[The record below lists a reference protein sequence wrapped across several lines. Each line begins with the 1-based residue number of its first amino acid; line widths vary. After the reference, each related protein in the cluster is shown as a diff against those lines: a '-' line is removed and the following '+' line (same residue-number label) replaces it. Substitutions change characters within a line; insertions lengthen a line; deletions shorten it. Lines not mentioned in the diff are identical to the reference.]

1 MSVIVFGS
9 LNTDLCYQVR
19 ELPRAG
25 ETISALNFEVFNG
38 GKGANQA
45 ISSAR
50 SGAKTVMV
58 GTIGRDAYG
67 QDHVNSMDS
76 EGIDTSYI
84 QHASKPTGIANIYID
99 QHGENNIVLNAGANS
114 VTNAAQLAKYPLSA
128 DDICVFQMEVNHQ
141 EIVKAIKHAKSK
153 GARTILNLAPAPD
166 DFVDG
171 LFDDIDYLIL
181 NEGEA
186 EKVYAYLSKDTSLPD
201 SYAQAHFIAKQLN
214 TNCIVTL
221 GGEGVFAVTTDQNEH
236 KATPLSLKP
245 QDIVDTTGAGD
256 AFTGAFSSALYNQY
270 DLSAALQFAAIAGS
284 LACLK
289 LGAQSSYPN
298 KDEILA
304 KLQDVNKAA

>member
-9 LNTDLCYQVR
+9 LNTDLCYQVK

-45 ISSAR
+45 ISAAR
-50 SGAKTVMV
+50 SGAQTAMI

-67 QDHVNSMDS
+67 QDHINSMDK
-76 EGIDTSYI
+76 EGIDTSFI

-114 VTNAAQLAKYPLSA
+114 VTNAAQLTKYPLTA
-128 DDICVFQMEVNHQ
+128 DDIVVFQMEVNHH
-141 EIVKAIKHAKSK
+141 EIVKALKYAKSK
-153 GARTILNLAPAPD
+153 GARTLLNIAPAPD
-166 DFVDG
+166 VFVDG
-171 LFDDIDYLIL
+171 LFDNVDYLVL

-186 EKVYAYLSKDTSLPD
+186 EKVYMHLTGNAADID
-201 SYAQAHFIAKQLN
+201 SQSQAAAIAAKLN

-221 GGEGVFAVTTDQNEH
+221 GGAGVYAITTDQQIH
-236 KATPLSLKP
+236 KATPLKLKP
-245 QDIVDTTGAGD
+245 EEIVDTTGAGD
-256 AFTGAFSSALYNQY
+256 AFTGAFCSALYNQY
-270 DLSAALQFAAIAGS
+270 NFADALQFAAIAGS

-289 LGAQSSYPN
+289 LGAQSSYPS

-304 KLQDVNKAA
+304 KLEAITKAA